1 MVRHG
6 RLLLLLLLLLL
17 LMLLLLMLLHT
28 SLTVRRG
35 RALALPQNLTLLCC
49 LPMQLCLGLLG
60 TTIIVPTVHRLLLLL
75 MLWLVLLLVLLAPW
89 LLLWCQGR
97 VGLLVVLL
105 TPAQQI
111 TLVAFCCRMLLRSCF
126 TELLLLLLQ
135 LLVLLVLL
143 QLLLLLL
150 LLQLLFLLLMLQ
162 RLLLQHLLL
171 LACVRDGERNTGGSG
186 KINLV
191 RFE

>member
-6 RLLLLLLLLLL
+6 RLLLLMLLLLLL
-17 LMLLLLMLLHT
+17 LLHT

-35 RALALPQNLTLLCC
+35 RRALALPQNLTLLCC

-126 TELLLLLLQ
+126 TELMLLLLQ
-135 LLVLLVLL
+135 LLLLLLLL
-143 QLLLLLL
+143 QLLLL

-162 RLLLQHLLL
+162 RLLL
-171 LACVRDGERNTGGSG
+171 
-186 KINLV
+186 
-191 RFE
+191 

>member
-6 RLLLLLLLLLL
+6 RLLLL
-17 LMLLLLMLLHT
+17 MLLLLVLLVLLLLLHT

-35 RALALPQNLTLLCC
+35 KALALPQNLTLLCC

-60 TTIIVPTVHRLLLLL
+60 TTIIVPTVHRLMLLLL
-75 MLWLVLLLVLLAPW
+75 LWLVLLLVLLAPW

-135 LLVLLVLL
+135 LMLLLLLL
-143 QLLLLLL
+143 QLLLLLLLLQLLLLL

-162 RLLLQHLLL
+162 RLLL
-171 LACVRDGERNTGGSG
+171 
-186 KINLV
+186 
-191 RFE
+191 